1 MFQVNPPLWVPIVTV
16 YCCMFQVNPPLW
28 VPIVTVYCCVF
39 QVNPP
44 QSLGPHCYGLLLRVS
59 GKSTSLGSSSSLSS
73 SSSNQKAAP
82 TKPAQHPAS
91 STRSSVATTA
101 DIKQPVKH
109 TAAASKVT
117 LIAAAP
123 KEVVSYVRPRKKNC
137 LFFL

>member
-1 MFQVNPPLWVPIVTV
+1 MFQVNQPLWVPIVTV
-16 YCCMFQVNPPLW
+16 YFLC
-28 VPIVTVYCCVF
+28 
-39 QVNPP
+39 
-44 QSLGPHCYGLLLRVS
+44 VS

-123 KEVVSYVRPRKKNC
+123 KEVVSYVRLSNSLKKIG
-137 LFFL
+137 